1 MKTGIVATFA
11 VLGGL
16 AAYAAEPAEVV
27 FDMPVQRWLWGG
39 FGFHNSEATMLPM
52 MSQEFRDERVY
63 KTFREISPTYAR
75 VFAGYADWTK
85 EAMDAF
91 ADFYDATF
99 RRAGTTIYMV
109 PGRFPYIHK
118 DFDAKDHFERIA
130 TNLAYLVNVRKLT
143 KLRYYAI
150 ANELSVGNVCCWFDR
165 AGKMDLYRDYCE
177 EAYCAFKR
185 HGLDIGL
192 QTTDRSCNDAGIMME
207 HFKWAVKNVDAVTD
221 TYCWH
226 HYDYAHQPGEPGLYE
241 WMYTNSVA
249 LVKLAGRYEK
259 RVSLGEYGMQGRS
272 PQETRGYGSG
282 VMRDDGTFS
291 FRYPDKQH
299 LAAISQVEMALAAIN
314 AGTVS
319 AVKWTL
325 FDYPHPFLREDGD
338 SPAEKG
344 RYDVSRFSGHGL
356 QIRYNKCGLVAW
368 NDEEHDYSARADLY
382 TLGYLAKFFRKG
394 GRILPSSCV
403 GAGLVASGITQPDG
417 SATYALVNW
426 GEERNVR
433 VKTTH
438 PVSQPLRLYVYDS
451 ANPPYNA
458 FNDLQPASGTVVA
471 EVGVFTV
478 PMPAKSL
485 VFATTDYTDRTPE
498 AVKGVRLDGDRLI
511 WQEADD
517 PEHAYYR
524 VYRDGKQVAS
534 TVATF
539 FERQIDAAAEYDV
552 RSVDKWGNVGK
563 PGNRRDDR

>member
-1 MKTGIVATFA
+1 MRAGGMKVGLFA
-11 VLGGL
+11 GVLAL
-16 AAYAAEPAEVV
+16 AGTVFAETSEVR
-27 FDMPVQRWLWGG
+27 FSKPVQRWLWGG
-39 FGFHNSEATMLPM
+39 FGFHDSEATMLPM

-63 KTFREISPTYAR
+63 KTFREISPSYSR

-85 EAMDAF
+85 EAMDSF

-109 PGRFPYIHK
+109 PGRFPYIHR

-130 TNLAYLVNVRKLT
+130 ANLEYLVKVRKLT

-165 AGKMDLYRDYCE
+165 AGKMELYRDYCE
-177 EAYCAFKR
+177 EAYCAFRR

-192 QTTDRSCNDAGIMME
+192 QTTDRSSSTSNVEGLFE
-207 HFKWAVKNVDAVTD
+207 NFKWAMQNVDEVTD

-226 HYDYAHQPGEPGLYE
+226 VYDYVHQPGEPGLYE
-241 WMYTNSVA
+241 WMYTNSLA
-249 LVKLAGRYEK
+249 LVKMAGRKEK
-259 RVSLGEYGMQGRS
+259 RVSLGEYGLQGRP

-291 FRYPDKQH
+291 FRYPGKQH

-338 SPAEKG
+338 GPEEKG

-368 NDEEHDYSARADLY
+368 NDEDHDYSARADLY

-394 GRILPSSCV
+394 GRILPSTS
-403 GAGLVASGITQPDG
+403 ADRSLVTSGITHPDG
-417 SATYALVNW
+417 SATFAVVNW
-426 GEERNVR
+426 GEAKDVR
-433 VKTTH
+433 VASEH
-438 PVSQPLRLYVYDS
+438 PLAKSLRIYEYDS

-458 FNDLQPASGTVVA
+458 CNDLQPAKGTVTA
-471 EVGVFTV
+471 KDGVFTV
-478 PMPAKSL
+478 AVPAKSL
-485 VFATTDYTDRTPE
+485 VFLTTDYVDRTPSE
-498 AVKGVRLDGDRLI
+498 IDGIDAEDGRLSWEPCEDV
-511 WQEADD
+511 
-517 PEHAYYR
+517 EHVYYR
-524 VYRDGKQVAS
+524 VFKNGRQIRS
-534 TVATF
+534 TVATSCA
-539 FERQIDAAAEYDV
+539 IDDEDATYEV
-552 RSVDKWGNVGK
+552 VSVDKWGNVRA
-563 PGNRRDDR
+563 RRR